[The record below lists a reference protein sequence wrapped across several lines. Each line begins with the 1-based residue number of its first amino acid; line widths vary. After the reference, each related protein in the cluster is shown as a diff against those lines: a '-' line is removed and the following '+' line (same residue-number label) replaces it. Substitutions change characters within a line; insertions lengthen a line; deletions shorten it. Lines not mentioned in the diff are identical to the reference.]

1 MLTCANY
8 DNAIRWKEGER
19 LSELIERRCDHF
31 EKTGRAN
38 HLAVI
43 TEDLSLTYGE
53 LDARANQT
61 ARYLLKQGVRAGD
74 RVALLFDK
82 SYHTYVALLAVLKVN
97 ASYVPL
103 DVSFP
108 RERISYILKDAEVG
122 AVVTLSPFQFVLKDV
137 CDPIFLDVAE
147 DDIAVESR
155 DRMSDVERGFPV
167 DQLCYIIYTSGS
179 TGAPKGVAVE
189 HPSICNFVKV
199 ASEVY
204 GVTEDDKVYQGMTIA
219 FDFSVE
225 ELWVPLIAG
234 ATLVPGRP
242 GTRLVGADLAH
253 FLIENHVTA
262 LCCVPTL
269 LASIEEDIPNLRF
282 LLVSGEACPQ
292 DLVVRWHRPGRT
304 ILNAYGPTEATVTAT
319 WTELHPQKPVTIGQP
334 LPTYSVVILS
344 EDEDKASPHG
354 EAGEICIAGIGLA
367 KGYLNREDL
376 TQKSFIRDFLHI
388 SNNPSGRI
396 YRTGDLGRI
405 TADDEI
411 EYLGRIDTQ
420 VKIRGYRI
428 ELTEIESVLLQL
440 PQIAQAVVSTYAPE
454 PGAYELVAY
463 YTRNE
468 EVSTLSQVDIVEA
481 LRCRLPGYMI
491 PAFLEELADIPMLPS
506 DKADRKKL
514 PAPSGPRFSSRNGE
528 FIQPRNDTEKALSS
542 ALAGVLGMDR
552 ISVGDHFF
560 DDLGAHSL
568 LMARFSAEL
577 RGQCDLEVSMRDIYL
592 HPTIAQLSEH
602 LGADSSPKDARI
614 NHQESRVASDAEYY
628 GCAALQLSYYL
639 GYLILS
645 LGILAEGVT
654 WMASAASLPATYGR
668 VVGFAAFTFALLT
681 VVSIGAKWILIGR
694 WSEEPIPIWGR
705 GYFRF
710 WVVKQL
716 IRTSPMVFFKGAPLY
731 NLYLRLLGARIGRNV
746 VIYSRV
752 VPVCTDL
759 IEIGDN
765 SVLRKDSILMG
776 YRAQSG
782 YIVPGATRI
791 GRNAFVGEAAVLD
804 IDTVMEDGTQLG
816 HASSLHAGQRV
827 PAGERYHGSPA
838 QKTSSNYCRVEG
850 RPCGAA
856 RRALYSMFQ
865 VLSLFLLSVPVPYLM
880 ALYLYRLFPASLD
893 KSLSGAAVALLPVS
907 SFTFVGLLAFGLF
920 VIAVVPRVLNLLLK
934 PDETYVLYGFHYV
947 VFRLI
952 FRMSNSRL
960 FNVIFGDSSFIVYY
974 LKLIGYNLCKVVQT
988 GSNFGTSQK
997 HDIPFLC
1004 EVGTG
1009 TMVSDGISFINAQ
1022 IGNSSFR
1029 LSKASIGE
1037 ANYVGN
1043 DIYFPAEARTG
1054 KNCLLATKVLIPVEG
1069 EIRENTGLLGSPCF
1083 EIPRAT
1089 SRDRRIAHI
1098 DTSMRAERLRRK
1110 NISNLATVASF
1121 LFFQWLY
1128 LYTVLLF
1135 GMMGWRLYYS
1145 YGVLG
1150 LTATTSAI
1158 LIFTIFYFVMLERL
1172 GRGFRKL
1179 RPRVCSIYDTY
1190 FWNVIE
1196 RYWKFGE
1203 SVLIELFKGTPY
1215 KTLIYRWLGVT
1226 VGKKVFDD
1234 GCQVT
1239 EKTLAVIGD
1248 YCTLNEASVMQA
1260 HSLEEGV
1267 FKSDYIKIGKGCSIG
1282 CHAFV
1287 HYGVEMGDNVILD
1300 PDSFL
1305 MKGEVPKSHSI
1316 WRGNP
1321 AKAT

>member
-19 LSELIERRCDHF
+19 LSALFEERCDQF
-31 EKTGRAN
+31 EKAGRAQQ
-38 HLAVI
+38 LAVI
-43 TEDLSLTYGE
+43 TEEASFTYGE

-61 ARYLLKQGVRAGD
+61 ARYLLRQGIGSGD

-82 SYHTYVALLAVLKVN
+82 SYHTYVALLAVLKIN

-103 DVSFP
+103 DTSFP
-108 RERISYILKDAEVG
+108 QERISYILKDADVG
-122 AVVTLSPFQFVLKDV
+122 AVVTVSPFQFLLKGLCEPV
-137 CDPIFLDVAE
+137 FLDVAE
-147 DDIAVESR
+147 GTIDAESR
-155 DRMSDVERGFPV
+155 DRLSDEERGYPV
-167 DQLCYIIYTSGS
+167 DELCYIIYTSGS
-179 TGAPKGVAVE
+179 TGTPKGVAVE

-204 GVTEDDKVYQGMTIA
+204 GITEDDRVYQGMTIA

-242 GTRLVGADLAH
+242 GARLVGADLADY
-253 FLIENHVTA
+253 LVEKQVSA

-269 LASIEEDIPNLRF
+269 LASIEEDIPRLRF

-292 DLVVRWHRPGRT
+292 DLVARWHRPGRT

-319 WTELHPQKPVTIGQP
+319 WTELHPHKRVTIGQP

-344 EDEDKASPHG
+344 EDRGEAMPHG

-367 KGYLNREDL
+367 KGYLNRDEL
-376 TQKSFIRDFLHI
+376 TQRSFIRDFLHI
-388 SNNPSGRI
+388 GNNPSGRI
-396 YRTGDLGRI
+396 YRTGDLGRL
-405 TADDEI
+405 TDDGEI

-428 ELTEIESVLLQL
+428 ELAEIESVLLEL

-454 PGAYELVAY
+454 AGMQELVAY
-463 YTRNE
+463 YTLTQESARFSE
-468 EVSTLSQVDIVEA
+468 DEIVES
-481 LRCRLPGYMI
+481 LRSRLPGYMI
-491 PAFLEELADIPMLPS
+491 PAFLEKLERIPMLPS

-514 PAPSGPRFSSRNGE
+514 PPPNGPRFSSRSGD
-528 FIQPRNDTEKALSS
+528 FIHPRNDTEVKLASALS
-542 ALAGVLGMDR
+542 AVLGVDQ
-552 ISVGDHFF
+552 ISVADHFF
-560 DDLGAHSL
+560 DELGAHSL
-568 LMARFSAEL
+568 LMARFSTEV
-577 RGQCDLEVSMRDIYL
+577 RGQCGLEVSMRDIYL
-592 HPTIAQLSEH
+592 HPTIAQLAEH
-602 LGADSSPKDARI
+602 LSEGGSAQASVNREV
-614 NHQESRVASDAEYY
+614 NRVASNAEYY
-628 GCAALQLSYYL
+628 GCAAMQLAYYAA
-639 GYLILS
+639 YLIFALA
-645 LGILAEGVT
+645 ILAEGVG
-654 WMASAASLPATYGR
+654 WIASAENVAATYGR
-668 VVGFAAFTFALLT
+668 VVAFAIFTFSLLT
-681 VVSIGAKWILIGR
+681 VIPIAAKWTLVGR
-694 WSEEPIPIWGR
+694 WREESIPIWGR

-716 IRTSPMVFFKGAPLY
+716 IRGSPFVLFKGAPLY
-731 NLYLRLLGARIGRNV
+731 NIYLRLLGAKIGRNV

-765 SVLRKDSILMG
+765 TILRKDSVLMG

-782 YIVPGATRI
+782 YIIPGRTRI
-791 GRNAFVGEAAVLD
+791 GSNAFVGEAAVLD
-804 IDTVMEDGTQLG
+804 IDTVMEDNTQLG

-827 PAGERYHGSPA
+827 PRGETHHGSPA
-838 QKTSSNYCRVEG
+838 ERTRSNYCRAEAKQ
-850 RPCGAA
+850 CGAV
-856 RRALYSMFQ
+856 RRVTYSALQ
-865 VLSLFLLSVPVPYLM
+865 VLGLFFLWIPGPYLA
-880 ALYLYRLFPASLD
+880 ALYLYRLFPTALDASV
-893 KSLSGAAVALLPVS
+893 SSAAVALLPIS
-907 SFTFVGLLAFGLF
+907 ALTFVGLLAVGLL
-920 VIAVVPRVLNLLLK
+920 VIATVPRLLNLLLK
-934 PDETYVLYGFHYV
+934 PDRTYVLYGIHYV
-947 VFRLI
+947 IFRLI
-952 FRMSNSRL
+952 FGMSNSRL
-960 FNVIFGDSSFIVYY
+960 FNIIFGDSSYIVYY

-997 HDIPFLC
+997 HDVPFLC

-1022 IGNSSFR
+1022 IGSTSFR
-1029 LSKASIGE
+1029 LSKAAVGE
-1037 ANYVGN
+1037 DNYVGN
-1043 DIYFPAEARTG
+1043 DIHFPAEARTG
-1054 KNCLLATKVLIPVEG
+1054 KNCLLATKVLIPVDG

-1089 SRDRRIAHI
+1089 SRDKRIAHI
-1098 DTSMRAERLRRK
+1098 DTTMRGERIRRK
-1110 NISNLATVASF
+1110 NISNLVTVAGF

-1128 LYTVLLF
+1128 FYTLLF
-1135 GMMGWRLYYS
+1135 FGMAGWRLYQAF
-1145 YGVLG
+1145 GVLG
-1150 LTATTSAI
+1150 LAATASMT
-1158 LIFTIFYFVMLERL
+1158 LVFTIAYFVILERL
-1172 GRGFRKL
+1172 GRGFRNLK
-1179 RPRVCSIYDTY
+1179 PRVCSIYDPY

-1203 SVLIELFKGTPY
+1203 SVLIELFKGTPF
-1215 KTLIYRWLGVT
+1215 KTFIYSMLGVRM
-1226 VGKKVFDD
+1226 GRKVFDD

-1239 EKTLAVIGD
+1239 EKTLGVIGD
-1248 YCTLNEASVMQA
+1248 YSTLNEGSVMQG

-1267 FKSDYIKIGKGCSIG
+1267 FKSDYVKIGSGCTIG
-1282 CHAFV
+1282 CRAFV
-1287 HYGVEMGDNVILD
+1287 HYGVEMGDNVVLQ

-1305 MKGEVPKSHSI
+1305 MKGEAPRPSSI